1 MKARVFWITLGALL
15 ALIIVSFVVATQ
27 WFQGYLRG
35 KEFLALISNLTGS
48 SLRSTA
54 TFEPLRWTGA
64 SAYSETVTLQG
75 NPGSGV
81 GFVDARQLRADMNW
95 RAILDGAWRIEEI
108 NITQLDGDFAI
119 SVPQTDEA
127 PPPTI
132 DVVQKPSPLL
142 AWLPRR
148 FELGRARIANAN
160 LTVGPIR
167 STDTSLVITP
177 EGKGWQIAGSGGE
190 LYIPLLPK
198 LKIQTFRA
206 REQGGDFFL
215 SDSALT
221 LGESGKISASG
232 ASADGGSLR
241 INWDGIEVGAVAE
254 TAWKKY
260 LFGTLSGS
268 AALDSTRKLTG
279 EMRLTDGRIEHIP
292 MLALVAD
299 FTGNPSFRR
308 MPLQEMVS
316 KFSYTDGALT
326 FTNFSAESKGLLRME
341 GHAKIGPGETLDG
354 QFEIGVTPQTL
365 QWLPGSRE
373 RVFRTARDGY
383 LWTTLIIGGT
393 LANPREDLS
402 ARLTTAM
409 GQELIQRGTD
419 ALQNV
424 PASATEGVKGILD
437 ILRPFVP

>member
-1 MKARVFWITLGALL
+1 MKARVIWITLGALL
-15 ALIIVSFVVATQ
+15 ALAVVSFVVATQ
-27 WFQGYLRG
+27 WFQGYLRS
-35 KEFLALISNLTGS
+35 KEFLALISSLTGA

-64 SAYSETVTLQG
+64 SAYSEIVTLQG

-81 GFVDARQLRADMNW
+81 GTIEARHFRADMDW
-95 RAILDGAWRIEEI
+95 RAIFDGAWRIEEI
-108 NITQLDGDFAI
+108 TITELDGDFAI
-119 SVPQTDEA
+119 AVPLIDT
-127 PPPTI
+127 PPPPAT
-132 DVVQKPSPLL
+132 DVIKKPSALF

-148 FELGRARIANAN
+148 FDLGQARIANAN
-160 LTVGPIR
+160 LSVGPIR
-167 STDTSLVITP
+167 STNTSLIVTP

-190 LYIPLLPK
+190 LQIPLLPK
-198 LKIQTFRA
+198 LKIQAFRA

-215 SDSALT
+215 SDSTLT
-221 LGESGKISASG
+221 LGDSGKISASG

-241 INWDGIEVGAVAE
+241 INWEGIEVGAVAE
-254 TAWKKY
+254 TAWKKN
-260 LFGTLSGS
+260 LFGTLAGS
-268 AALDSTRKLTG
+268 AALDSKRSLTG

-308 MPLQEMVS
+308 MPLQEVAS
-316 KFSYTDGALT
+316 QFSYGNGTLT
-326 FTNFSAESKGLLRME
+326 FTNFFAESKGLLRME
-341 GHAKIGPGETLDG
+341 GRAKVGPNDALEG

-373 RVFRTARDGY
+373 RVFHTARDGY
-383 LWTTLIIGGT
+383 LWTTLVVGGT
-393 LANPREDLS
+393 LSNPTEDLS

-437 ILRPFVP
+437 ILRPLVP